1 MAYNIININP
11 LDLQPSKGVGI
22 KVPFDG
28 PTGLNITYTTKEA
41 VKSNILNFFLTGKRE
56 RIMNPN
62 MGVGIREQLFEQ
74 ITNNTADNLEDII
87 TFGLSDYFP
96 QIQLTNLNVNASP
109 DQNLIQIYF
118 SYSIKNT
125 NMQDEIIIN
134 FNKFF
139 FG

>member
-28 PTGLNITYTTKEA
+28 PTGLNVTYTTKEA

-56 RIMNPN
+56 RIMNPIF
-62 MGVGIREQLFEQ
+62 GAGIREQLFEQ
-74 ITNNTADNLEDII
+74 ITNNTAENLEDII
-87 TFGLSDYFP
+87 TFGLNDYFP
-96 QIQLTNLNVNASP
+96 QIQLIDLNVNASP

-125 NMQDEIIIN
+125 NMQDEITIN
-134 FNKFF
+134 FNN
-139 FG
+139 

>member
-28 PTGLNITYTTKEA
+28 PTGLNITYTTKDA

-62 MGVGIREQLFEQ
+62 MGAGIREQLFEQ
-74 ITNNTADNLEDII
+74 ITNNTAENLEDII
-87 TFGLSDYFP
+87 TFGLNDYFP
-96 QIQLTNLNVNASP
+96 QIQLTNLNVTALP

-118 SYSIKNT
+118 SYSIRNT

-134 FNKFF
+134 FNN
-139 FG
+139 

>member
-62 MGVGIREQLFEQ
+62 MGAGIREQLFEQ

-87 TFGLSDYFP
+87 AFGLGDYFP
-96 QIQLTNLNVNASP
+96 QIQLTNLSVNASP

-125 NMQDEIIIN
+125 NMQDEITIN
-134 FNKFF
+134 FNN
-139 FG
+139 

>member
-28 PTGLNITYTTKEA
+28 STGLNITYTTKEA
-41 VKSNILNFFLTGKRE
+41 IKSNILNFFLTGRRE

-62 MGVGIREQLFEQ
+62 MGAGIREQLFEQ
-74 ITNNTADNLEDII
+74 ITNNTAENLEDII
-87 TFGLSDYFP
+87 TFGLNDYFP
-96 QIQLTNLNVNASP
+96 QVKLINLNVNASP

-125 NMQDEIIIN
+125 NIQDEITIN
-134 FNKFF
+134 FNN
-139 FG
+139 

>member
-56 RIMNPN
+56 RIMNSN
-62 MGVGIREQLFEQ
+62 MGAGIREQLFEQ
-74 ITNNTADNLEDII
+74 ITNDTAANLENII
-87 TFGLSDYFP
+87 TFGLGDYFP
-96 QIQLTNLNVNASP
+96 QVKLTNLNVSASP

-118 SYSIKNT
+118 SYSIRNT
-125 NMQDEIIIN
+125 NIQDEITIN
-134 FNKFF
+134 FNN
-139 FG
+139 

>member
-11 LDLQPSKGVGI
+11 LDLQPSKGIGI
-22 KVPFDG
+22 KLPFDG

-56 RIMNPN
+56 RVMNPN
-62 MGVGIREQLFEQ
+62 FGAGIREQLFEQ
-74 ITNNTADNLEDII
+74 LTQGTIDNIEDII
-87 TFGLSDYFP
+87 KFNLNSIFP
-96 QIQLTNLNVNASP
+96 QINLNQLQVNSSP

-125 NMQDEIIIN
+125 NIEDEILIN
-134 FNKFF
+134 FNN
-139 FG
+139 G

>member
-62 MGVGIREQLFEQ
+62 FGAGIREQLFEQ
-74 ITNNTADNLEDII
+74 ITNNTAENIEDII
-87 TFGLSDYFP
+87 TFGLNDYFP

-118 SYSIKNT
+118 SYSIRNT
-125 NMQDEIIIN
+125 NIQDEITIN
-134 FNKFF
+134 FNN
-139 FG
+139 

>member
-1 MAYNIININP
+1 MAYNIVHINP

-62 MGVGIREQLFEQ
+62 MGAGIREQLFEQ
-74 ITNNTADNLEDII
+74 ITNNTVENVEDII
-87 TFGLSDYFP
+87 TFGLNDYFP
-96 QIQLTNLNVNASP
+96 QVKLTDLKVSAAP
-109 DQNLIQIYF
+109 DQNIMQIYF

-125 NMQDEIIIN
+125 NIQDEITIN
-134 FNKFF
+134 FNN
-139 FG
+139 

>member
-1 MAYNIININP
+1 MAYNVININP

-62 MGVGIREQLFEQ
+62 MGAGIREQLFEQ
-74 ITNNTADNLEDII
+74 ITNNTAENLEDII
-87 TFGLSDYFP
+87 TFGLNDYFP
-96 QIQLTNLNVNASP
+96 QIQLTSLNVNATP

-118 SYSIKNT
+118 SYSIRNT
-125 NMQDEIIIN
+125 NMQDEITIN
-134 FNKFF
+134 FNN
-139 FG
+139 

>member
-28 PTGLNITYTTKEA
+28 PTGLNITYITKEA
-41 VKSNILNFFLTGKRE
+41 IKSNILNFFLTGKRE

-62 MGVGIREQLFEQ
+62 FGAGIREQLFEQ
-74 ITNNTADNLEDII
+74 ITNNTAENLEDII
-87 TFGLSDYFP
+87 TFGLNDYFP
-96 QIQLTNLNVNASP
+96 QIQLTNLNINASP

-118 SYSIKNT
+118 SYSIRNT
-125 NMQDEIIIN
+125 NIQDEITIN
-134 FNKFF
+134 FNN
-139 FG
+139 

>member
-1 MAYNIININP
+1 MAYNVININP

-28 PTGLNITYTTKEA
+28 PTGLNITYTTKDA

-62 MGVGIREQLFEQ
+62 MGAGIREQLFEQ
-74 ITNNTADNLEDII
+74 ITNNTAENLEDII
-87 TFGLSDYFP
+87 TFGLGDYFP
-96 QIQLTNLNVNASP
+96 QIQLTSLNVNAAP

-118 SYSIKNT
+118 SYSIRNT
-125 NMQDEIIIN
+125 NMQDEITIN
-134 FNKFF
+134 FNN
-139 FG
+139 

>member
-22 KVPFDG
+22 KIPFDG

-41 VKSNILNFFLTGKRE
+41 TKSNILNFLLTGKRE
-56 RIMNPN
+56 RIMNPIF
-62 MGVGIREQLFEQ
+62 GAGIREQLFEQ
-74 ITNNTADNLEDII
+74 ITSNTVENIEDII
-87 TFGLSDYFP
+87 KFGLNDYFP
-96 QIQLTNLNVNASP
+96 QIQLNNLTVSSSP

-125 NMQDEIIIN
+125 NIQDEIVIN
-134 FNKFF
+134 FNN
-139 FG
+139 